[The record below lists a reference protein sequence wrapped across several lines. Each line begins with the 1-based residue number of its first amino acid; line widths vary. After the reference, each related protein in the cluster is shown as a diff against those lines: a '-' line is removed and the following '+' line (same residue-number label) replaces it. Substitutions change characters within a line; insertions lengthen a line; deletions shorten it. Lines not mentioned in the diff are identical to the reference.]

1 MKKALLSGAVLLAL
15 SSFSLVGCAAKY
27 DIQAADPA
35 QSSDVH
41 ILVAKTKTGGYQVDI
56 DMEHLTPPD
65 RLGDYSAYIAWFIV
79 EGEAPVK
86 AGQIDYNE
94 KKRNGLLTATTP
106 ARNFNVVI
114 TLEADGTA
122 TVPSATAVVDQRVT
136 GPK

>member
-1 MKKALLSGAVLLAL
+1 MKKAFLSSALLLAVSTFAL
-15 SSFSLVGCAAKY
+15 AGCAATY

-41 ILVAKTKTGGYQVDI
+41 IVVTKTKTGGYQVEI
-56 DMEHLTPPD
+56 EMEHLTPPD
-65 RLGDYSAYIAWFIV
+65 RLGDYSAYVAWFIV

-86 AGQIDYNE
+86 AGPIDFNE
-94 KKRNGLLTATTP
+94 NKRNGMLIATTP

-114 TLEADGTA
+114 TLEGDGTA